1 MKTIKVSMRFGQEI
15 VTKPLTYHLIKD
27 YNLEVNIL
35 NANVGLNK
43 IGQLIADISGEE
55 DKINIGLEFL
65 KEQGVEF
72 KIFNRSIIWQEENCV
87 HCGACT
93 AVCPTGALKM
103 DKSDWSLTFDREK
116 CVVCELCVGACPIKV
131 MSVSI

>member
-1 MKTIKVSMRFGQEI
+1 MKTIKVSMRFSPDI

-27 YNLEVNIL
+27 YDLEVNIL

-43 IGQLIADISGEE
+43 IGQLVADITGEE
-55 DKINIGLEFL
+55 AKIEEGLKFL
-65 KEQGVEF
+65 KEQGVDIRLF
-72 KIFNRSIIWQEENCV
+72 TRSIIWQEEGCV

-93 AVCPTGALKM
+93 AVCPTEALTM
-103 DKSDWSLTFDREK
+103 DKNSWSLTFNKEK
-116 CVVCELCVGACPIKV
+116 CVVCELCVRTCPIKV